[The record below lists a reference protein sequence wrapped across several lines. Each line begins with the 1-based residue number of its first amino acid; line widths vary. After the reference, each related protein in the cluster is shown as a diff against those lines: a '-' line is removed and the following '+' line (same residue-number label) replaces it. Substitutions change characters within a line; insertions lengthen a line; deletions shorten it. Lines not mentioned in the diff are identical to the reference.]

1 MSNFTFTADSITV
14 AGKTYP
20 AAYSITKTGAVM
32 AFVTVPGSKE
42 VQRVRFPQDHA
53 DHAAALAAA
62 QAEKA
67 AHEAEAAQAAEV
79 ATEAEPAAETVQE
92 TTTEAPA
99 QETAPA
105 PAEERETIPE
115 GYTATTTAAGHI
127 IAVQRNEYAAEAEPA
142 AETVQETTTQTA
154 PAPAKDFIGQ
164 TITGNGWRIFF
175 DAETSRTRVIFD
187 AAPTAAAAAAL
198 EKAGFYFSK
207 AMNSYNKKLT
217 CKAHRAAVALSGELR
232 ALYA

>member
-32 AFVTVPGSKE
+32 AFVTVPGSDE
-42 VQRVRFPQDHA
+42 AQRVRFPADHP
-53 DHAAALAAA
+53 DHAAALVAA

-99 QETAPA
+99 QAEPA

-127 IAVQRNEYAAEAEPA
+127 IAVQRNEYAAEEEPA
-142 AETVQETTTQTA
+142 AEAPAAETTTQTA